1 MNDVNDG
8 SRSDLLNIFYV
19 SSCITPEHKDQFK
32 FRSQINPK
40 VEPVCIWT
48 VDAFGGEVVELLEVG
63 IHHDLLLVGVLERL
77 TPGVHRQ
84 IIHVSSQ
91 DRFLCIIQKQKYKY
105 KNNPG
110 ELS

>member
-8 SRSDLLNIFYV
+8 SSSDLLNIFYV

-40 VEPVCIWT
+40 VEPVCVGT

-63 IHHDLLLVGVLERL
+63 VHHDLLLVGVLERL
-77 TPGVHRQ
+77 TPGLHCQ
-84 IIHVSSQ
+84 IIHGFIT
-91 DRFLCIIQKQKYKY
+91 R
-105 KNNPG
+105 
-110 ELS
+110 